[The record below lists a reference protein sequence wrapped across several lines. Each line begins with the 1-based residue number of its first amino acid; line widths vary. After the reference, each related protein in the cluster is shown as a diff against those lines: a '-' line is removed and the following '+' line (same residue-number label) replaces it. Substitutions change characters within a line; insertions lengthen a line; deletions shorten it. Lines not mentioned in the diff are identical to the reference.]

1 MPVVKP
7 QNDVHVEILLL
18 YLYSDDYRFIRYIG
32 HSFFNLMIS
41 KYSDGIIFPL
51 YTVQ

>member
-7 QNDVHVEILLL
+7 RNNVHVEILLL
-18 YLYSDDYRFIRYIG
+18 YLYSDDYRFIRYIR

-41 KYSDGIIFPL
+41 KYSVLFSH